1 VCILFF
7 KIAYGFIIH
16 HELKQGLFLSKIR
29 YVVRI
34 RVDDSYEPEGKRAK
48 SEKIAAYPLKREKT
62 KRRPAQARCLPAEPE
77 ANRSTGQPSSR
88 AEKNKASRTGRKG

>member
-16 HELKQGLFLSKIR
+16 HELKQGLFLSKIW

-48 SEKIAAYPLKREKT
+48 SEKIAAY
-62 KRRPAQARCLPAEPE
+62 RPAQARCLPAEPE